1 MPDQRCRSNQ
11 LEMDDIHTDFNERLY
26 CLLRKN
32 FQRDDWPRQNGTLEY
47 PPSKLDLHHRPTK

>member
-1 MPDQRCRSNQ
+1 
-11 LEMDDIHTDFNERLY
+11 MDDIHTDFNERLY

-47 PPSKLDLHHRPTK
+47 LPSKLDLHNRPTK